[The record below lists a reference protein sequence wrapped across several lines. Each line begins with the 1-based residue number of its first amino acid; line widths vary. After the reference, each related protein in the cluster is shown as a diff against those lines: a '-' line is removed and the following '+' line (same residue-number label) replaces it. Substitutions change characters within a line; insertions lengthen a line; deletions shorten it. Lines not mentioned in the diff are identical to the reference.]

1 MQVLVKYDFPGRKW
15 FDAAVD
21 LPFALPTSVAG
32 LTLATVYSDEGVIG
46 QLLASFGIQVGPR
59 TLAGGWGHNCPP
71 PPPVCLWPFA
81 LASRE
86 SKTAYYL
93 LVLL

>member
-59 TLAGGWGHNCPP
+59 TLAGGCGHKCPP
-71 PPPVCLWPFA
+71 PPLFA
-81 LASRE
+81 FGPLP
-86 SKTAYYL
+86 
-93 LVLL
+93 